1 MIFRSKRIGG
11 NRRDSGFTLLELLV
25 ALAILALL
33 TTLVAP
39 KVIGYLGSSK
49 TKAAKIQ
56 LSNIEAGL
64 DLYKLDN
71 GNYPSTL
78 EDLITNSKNLPAWTG
93 PYLKSRQGITDP
105 WGQTYLYKNSG
116 ENGDF
121 DLSSLGADNQKGGDG
136 ENQDISNK

>member
-1 MIFRSKRIGG
+1 MNIGHKSTSFRKQEA
-11 NRRDSGFTLLELLV
+11 GFTLLELLV

-49 TKAAKIQ
+49 SKAAHIQ

-71 GNYPSTL
+71 GIYPTSL
-78 EDLITNSKNLPAWTG
+78 EELVVNTKNLQTWTG

-105 WGQTYLYKNSG
+105 WGNIYHYKNDSEKG
-116 ENGDF
+116 GIE
-121 DLSSLGADNQKGGDG
+121 LISLGADNQKGGDG
-136 ENQDISNK
+136 ENQDISNR